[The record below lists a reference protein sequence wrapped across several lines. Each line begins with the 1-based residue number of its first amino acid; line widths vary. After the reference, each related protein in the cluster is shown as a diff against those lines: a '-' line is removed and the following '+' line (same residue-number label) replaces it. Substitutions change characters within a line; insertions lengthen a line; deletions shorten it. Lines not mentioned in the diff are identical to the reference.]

1 MILSDKSIKKLS
13 QTVFLEGYDESNVQS
28 VSYDLITDK
37 IIKNN
42 TESPE
47 YRLHPNEMVMIK
59 CKEKLRIPNDMVG
72 KVVDKNSRIRQRL
85 LVTSPV
91 YQPGHETFIYFR
103 VQNVSENIINL
114 QNNESLAQIMFEK
127 LDTIP
132 DMTYNNNK
140 NASFNDEFSYRGMGK
155 YKSAYEKE
163 IERLEE
169 AKEDLNSKESSIY
182 ANILTMMGIFVSI
195 FSLITINFSNA
206 TANNFNVDLVLTMNL
221 SLGIIVTL
229 FMGLIL
235 FFINKNQKKWHFIV
249 YISILVVLMVLL
261 CFKIL

>member
-1 MILSDKSIKKLS
+1 
-13 QTVFLEGYDESNVQS
+13 
-28 VSYDLITDK
+28 
-37 IIKNN
+37 
-42 TESPE
+42 
-47 YRLHPNEMVMIK
+47 
-59 CKEKLRIPNDMVG
+59 
-72 KVVDKNSRIRQRL
+72 
-85 LVTSPV
+85 
-91 YQPGHETFIYFR
+91 
-103 VQNVSENIINL
+103 
-114 QNNESLAQIMFEK
+114 MFEK

-140 NASFNDEFSYRGMGK
+140 NASFNDEFLYRGMGK